1 MEMSKKKKTL
11 LDKVSSWIFYIFVI
25 LILVLTG
32 WIWKEAPSQTVI
44 NDVGLEHIWFGDE
57 WYYCDK
63 QGNILNETPIAGHD
77 ETYLKLN
84 VTDNKVMIA
93 KVLDK
98 NTSENEYLLFRT
110 RAPRTFI
117 YVNDEIYYT
126 KEYKDKYKPYSFRM
140 YMLHQIPAGD
150 LKAGDVIRIELE
162 TDSLE
167 TVTLQYFSLGDRY
180 SLSLYVM
187 KCAKSTLFICAVAIL
202 IVFVNIF
209 TSHSKMLTDT
219 IRQPKAL
226 RWINSFL
233 IASVIYICT
242 DSGCMDMYI
251 GKMAVTD
258 WVDCMSLLMLPMPFI
273 MYTKTTFFSSHKRYD
288 CLALI
293 NFILVIFSVAGYIF
307 SAYNLS
313 QSFWLVYV
321 IIVSGII
328 MSIVSFIQEKEMPY
342 IEVLIGYLSILISS
356 VVSIFT
362 YVRGLVYPGSTVF
375 GYGLIIFSICMLIW
389 TVRSSNEL
397 RKINEEAELAF
408 MKRDVEEA
416 EEANEQKSRFL
427 SHMSHEIRTPLN
439 AVLGMNELILRET
452 TDKKIRTYAENIQSS
467 GRTLLA
473 LINDVLDFSKIETG
487 KLDIVNTDYSL
498 SSALY
503 DVILM
508 IREKA
513 NQKGVEL
520 RINIAEDIPD
530 MLYGDEIRI
539 KQIMLNILSNAVK
552 YTIEGWIELKV
563 YKLDV
568 PDENQKLQIVLFVE
582 VSDTGVG
589 IKKEDINKLFCEF
602 ERFDHIK
609 NRGIEGTGLGL
620 SIASR
625 LIAAMNGKI
634 SVESEYQKG
643 STFKISLPQK
653 VVSREVIGDYKT
665 RFERII
671 NETGQEELPHN
682 SYPQKRIFAIDD
694 NETNLDVI
702 AAILEMLDI
711 TVAKSTSAKSAI
723 QKMKQEKYDLILTDD
738 MMPDMNGTELM
749 QYIKSHENQANYKT
763 PIIVLTANA
772 VVGAREEYL
781 KKGFD
786 DYMTKPIDIDIL
798 QSLLDKYLL

>member
-1 MEMSKKKKTL
+1 MSGKKNVSR
-11 LDKVSSWIFYIFVI
+11 DKVSTCIFYVFVV
-25 LILVLTG
+25 LILTMTAL
-32 WIWKEAPSQTVI
+32 IWKEAPSQTVI
-44 NDVGLEHIWFGDE
+44 NDVGLEHIWYGDE
-57 WYYCDK
+57 WYYCDNH
-63 QGNILNETPIAGHD
+63 GNILNETPISNHK
-77 ETYLKLN
+77 EVYLRLD
-84 VTDNKVMIA
+84 VTDSKVAIT
-93 KVLDK
+93 KVLDRD
-98 NTSENEYLLFRT
+98 TAENEYLLFRT
-110 RAPRTFI
+110 RAPRTFVYI
-117 YVNDEIYYT
+117 NDEIYYT
-126 KEYKDKYKPYSFRM
+126 KEYKDEYKPYSFRM
-140 YMLHQIPAGD
+140 YMLHQIPVGD
-150 LKAGDVIRIELE
+150 LKAGDVIRIELQ
-162 TDSLE
+162 TDNLDS
-167 TVTLQYFSLGDRY
+167 VTLQYFSLGDRY
-180 SLSLYVM
+180 SLLVYVM
-187 KCAKSTLFICAVAIL
+187 KCAKSSLFICAVAVI
-202 IVFVNIF
+202 IIMVNIF
-209 TSHSKMLTDT
+209 TSHSKMLSDT
-219 IRQPKAL
+219 TRQLKAL

-233 IASVIYICT
+233 IASAIYICT

-258 WVDCMSLLMLPMPFI
+258 WLDCISLLMLPMPFI
-273 MYTKTTFFSSHKRYD
+273 MYTKITFFPSHKRYD
-288 CLALI
+288 CLAMI
-293 NFILVIFSVAGYIF
+293 NFLLVIFSVIGYIF
-307 SAYNLS
+307 FAYNLS
-313 QSFWLVYV
+313 QSFWPVYF
-321 IIVSGII
+321 IILSGII

-356 VVSIFT
+356 VISIFT
-362 YVRGLVYPGSTVF
+362 YIEGLVYPGSTVF
-375 GYGLIIFSICMLIW
+375 GYGLIIFSICMVIW
-389 TVRSSNEL
+389 TVRSSNEM
-397 RKINEEAELAF
+397 RKIREEAELAF

-416 EEANEQKSRFL
+416 EEANAQKSRFL

-452 TDKKIRTYAENIQSS
+452 KDKKIRSYAENIQNS

-487 KLDIVNTDYSL
+487 KLDIVPTDYSL

-539 KQIMLNILSNAVK
+539 KQIMLNLLSNAVK
-552 YTIEGWIELKV
+552 YTTEGWIELKV
-563 YKLDV
+563 YKRDV
-568 PDENQKLQIVLFVE
+568 PDEKQKMQILLFIE
-582 VSDTGVG
+582 VSDTGIG
-589 IKKEDINKLFCEF
+589 IKKDDVGKLFCEF

-609 NRGIEGTGLGL
+609 NRGVEGTGLGL
-620 SIASR
+620 SITSR
-625 LIAAMNGKI
+625 LVSAMNGEI
-634 SVESEYQKG
+634 TVDSEYQKG
-643 STFKISLPQK
+643 SIFKVNLPQR

-665 RFERII
+665 RFERITSK
-671 NETGQEELPHN
+671 NGQDELTHN
-682 SYPQKRIFAIDD
+682 RYPEKRIFAIDD

-711 TVAKSTSAKSAI
+711 TVDKSTSAKSAI
-723 QKMKQEKYDLILTDD
+723 QRLKQEKYDLILTDD

-749 QYIKSHENQANYKT
+749 QYIKTQKNQANFET

-798 QSLLDKYLL
+798 QKLLDKYLL